1 MVDRK
6 KELKE
11 EKKEENEMIEE
22 VIEAEKELEKSE
34 VPVEDIDDMNDEA
47 LDTVEEAAKFP
58 FPRSVI
64 VRLVRKNI
72 DKGKQIKGRVKDECN
87 WWLGDLVA
95 KIARKMNAHP
105 YSYVDYGM
113 FKDAISTY
121 EKLEEIE
128 HEKERII
135 KHLEKIKA
143 DIEMLEREVDK
154 KFSL

>member
-1 MVDRK
+1 MVILAEKKK
-6 KELKE
+6 KENNEIIDAVVAAGKE
-11 EKKEENEMIEE
+11 AKMASKD
-22 VIEAEKELEKSE
+22 K
-34 VPVEDIDDMNDEA
+34 DIDDMNNDA
-47 LDTVEEAAKFP
+47 LDDSSEESAKFP
-58 FPRSVI
+58 FPRSVV

-72 DKGKQIKGRVKDECN
+72 DKGKQIKGRVKDELN
-87 WWLGDLVA
+87 WWLGDLVT
-95 KIARKMNAHP
+95 KIAKKMNAHP
-105 YSYVDYGM
+105 YSYIDYGM